1 MSRNDAT
8 GPVVVGVDGSKAAIN
23 AAFWA
28 IDEAVSRDVPLRLMH
43 VVEPKA
49 EWIGRRD
56 NVGSRSLSSE
66 EVLNAADTAVKATGR
81 SVRVETIDRP
91 GNVETA
97 LVAESIGAS
106 MICVGSV
113 GVGRVARRWLGSA
126 AAGLAAHAHC
136 PVAVIRSVDG
146 LLSNGDRIA
155 VVVDAE
161 PGNDAVVQYAL
172 EEARL
177 RNAVLVALGVWRWDL
192 GAMPYEA
199 LDQRLSAWRPRYPD
213 VEVSLCAA
221 HSGVVAYLADKDAHV
236 GLVVIGDASADQV
249 ARLIGPH
256 THPLFAHPDCSVL
269 VVHPSR
275 QWRGGPQWF
284 GD

>member
-49 EWIGRRD
+49 EWIGHRD
-56 NVGSRSLSSE
+56 DVGSRSLSSE

-126 AAGLAAHAHC
+126 AVGLATHAHC
-136 PVAVIRSVDG
+136 PVAVIRSVDDV
-146 LLSNGDRIA
+146 LSNGDRIA

-192 GAMPYEA
+192 GAMPYEE

-256 THPLFAHPDCSVL
+256 THPLFAHPDCSAL

>member
-126 AAGLAAHAHC
+126 AAGLATHAHC